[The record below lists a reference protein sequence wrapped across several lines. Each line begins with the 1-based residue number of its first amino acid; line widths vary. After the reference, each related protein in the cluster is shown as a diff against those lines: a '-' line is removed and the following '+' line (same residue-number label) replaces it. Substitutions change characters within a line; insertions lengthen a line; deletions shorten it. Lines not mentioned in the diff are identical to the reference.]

1 MALARLLYKPRIDT
15 NERESSHL
23 VRVHSQPVRR
33 SMHHLRSTSYG
44 ASVVFLSGTSG
55 AKEDPFVAS
64 NRRQYA
70 RSCELFRLGGRCV
83 DSVAFYRPFGGAK

>member
-15 NERESSHL
+15 NERESIHL
-23 VRVHSQPVRR
+23 VRVHLQPVR

-44 ASVVFLSGTSG
+44 ASVVFLGGTSG

-64 NRRQYA
+64 NRR
-70 RSCELFRLGGRCV
+70 C
-83 DSVAFYRPFGGAK
+83 